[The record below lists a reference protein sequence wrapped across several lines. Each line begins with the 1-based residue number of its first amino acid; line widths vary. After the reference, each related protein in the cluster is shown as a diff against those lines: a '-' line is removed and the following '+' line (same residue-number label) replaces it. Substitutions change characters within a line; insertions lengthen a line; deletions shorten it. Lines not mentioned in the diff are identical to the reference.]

1 MTEGMNVQV
10 KVKQISATASEGIDR
25 NHKVV
30 MDRPETK
37 GGENQ
42 GPMGGENLLMSLG
55 GCFMSNLLAAAVARD
70 TILTDVSLT
79 IIGKLGNQPAR
90 FERVDMKVNAKLQDR
105 KLMEKLLTIAERGC
119 IVANTLKQG
128 LDVQIRLA

>member
-10 KVKQISATASEGIDR
+10 NVKQISTTASEGIAR

-30 MDRPETK
+30 MDRPESK
-37 GGENQ
+37 GGQNQ
-42 GPMGGENLLMSLG
+42 GAMGGENLLMSLG

-128 LDVQIRLA
+128 LDVQISLA